1 MGRFCK
7 LGGIGFEDLRSLKAW
22 WGSGFGGFGKF
33 EEFEEFEILR
43 GPGFEE
49 SEEFEVLGGDLDLKS
64 LNRLKMWAESGFEE
78 FGKSLKTWEGNVIPR
93 DCKV

>member
-1 MGRFCK
+1 MERFCK

-22 WGSGFGGFGKF
+22 WGSGFGGIGKF

-49 SEEFEVLGGDLDLKS
+49 SEEF
-64 LNRLKMWAESGFEE
+64 
-78 FGKSLKTWEGNVIPR
+78 
-93 DCKV
+93 